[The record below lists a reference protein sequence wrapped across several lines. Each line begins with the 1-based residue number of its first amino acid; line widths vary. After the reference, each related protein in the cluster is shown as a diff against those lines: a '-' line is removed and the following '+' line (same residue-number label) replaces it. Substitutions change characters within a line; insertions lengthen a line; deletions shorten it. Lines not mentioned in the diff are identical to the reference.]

1 MKTRGKKGKK
11 ASGAEARD
19 RSGQATTRSTAGPGF
34 AFEDQVAAWLLL
46 KMLTGETIPGMDGC
60 LGLRLQ
66 SQTSALEWLNKGSS
80 LRLTFDYFL
89 TQFISP
95 SKCNIT
101 FNILIKNYFKFKFLV
116 FFLFRLK

>member
-80 LRLTFDYFL
+80 LRLTFD
-89 TQFISP
+89 SRC
-95 SKCNIT
+95 SKKKDYVEA
-101 FNILIKNYFKFKFLV
+101 IKNRISWSLV
-116 FFLFRLK
+116 PCHESRKAGRRNFY